1 MNADIDTVLRRY
13 RYDGTRLI
21 DILWDV
27 QHLYGHIPDE
37 LLPQIA
43 TALNRSPLDIVETA
57 SFYHFFHSK
66 PSGRHRIYLSNTVI
80 AKMSGYQAVYDTL
93 ERETGVRFGETD
105 EAGMFGLFETPCIGL
120 SDQEPAMMI
129 DSVVFTRLTPE
140 SVADIIAQLK
150 TGRAAADIAN
160 PAGLPDDDIAYVD
173 ALVESNV
180 HTRGPVFFRGQT
192 DYKALLKNCLAG
204 TPEQTIGDG
213 HRIRAARIRRCRVS
227 NRAEVAPVQG
237 RPGRREV
244 RHLQRR

>member
-1 MNADIDTVLRRY
+1 MNSDIETVLGRY

-80 AKMSGYQAVYDTL
+80 AKTRGYQAVYDTL
-93 ERETGVRFGETD
+93 EQETGARFGETD
-105 EAGMFGLFETPCIGL
+105 DAGMFGLFETPCIGL

-140 SVADIIAQLK
+140 SVADIISKLK
-150 TGRAAADIAN
+150 AGRVACDIAN
-160 PAGLPDDDIAYVD
+160 PAGLPVD
-173 ALVESNV
+173 
-180 HTRGPVFFRGQT
+180 G
-192 DYKALLKNCLAG
+192 
-204 TPEQTIGDG
+204 IGSW
-213 HRIRAARIRRCRVS
+213 R
-227 NRAEVAPVQG
+227 
-237 RPGRREV
+237 
-244 RHLQRR
+244 